1 MNSILQVGNKSV
13 LKYDQKIYEQMF
25 TIINN
30 QKNQNHSKLLPF
42 KIYNLLLLK
51 RPQKNVF
58 QDKRMMGKWMRM
70 HILVNKN
77 STYVPK
83 V

>member
-1 MNSILQVGNKSV
+1 MNSILQVGYKSV

-25 TIINN
+25 TITNN

-51 RPQKNVF
+51 KTTK
-58 QDKRMMGKWMRM
+58 KRFSR
-70 HILVNKN
+70 
-77 STYVPK
+77 
-83 V
+83 